1 MSLSVGSCRGTTEKN
16 RSMER
21 AEELLDL
28 GNFQKIFPSRRRGS
42 HYNKFKWIKDLNLK
56 NETIQALA
64 NDYNHL

>member
-1 MSLSVGSCRGTTEKN
+1 MSLSVGNCRGATEKN
-16 RSMER
+16 RNMER

-28 GNFQKIFPSRRRGS
+28 GNFQKIFPSIRRWS
-42 HYNKFKWIKDLNLK
+42 HYNKFKWIIDLNLK

>member
-1 MSLSVGSCRGTTEKN
+1 MEK
-16 RSMER
+16 